1 MSCYHPNIMT
11 YNPHGIKKD
20 GVLQRNKDGTVR
32 KWIFQGAGY
41 EEQLNEGEI
50 VYRLVNKPN
59 SYCLKDNP
67 DTVTHEGEYEYSL
80 MVPCQQCLGCRIDY
94 SKHWAD
100 RIVMEQLVSPKDSCW
115 FITLTYNDEHLIN
128 ECLTGERFEYVVDGE
143 PHILPGATLSKEH
156 VQLFMKRLR
165 AYYKDHYNHDG
176 IRYFLAGEYG
186 EKSRRPHYHICIFNL
201 PILDLLIYSNNFRG
215 DVLYISPSLEQIWG
229 KGYVVIGELNWE
241 TAAYTARYVVKK
253 YKGKESEEFYKSVG
267 NVLPEFT
274 LSSRRP
280 GIAGEYFNREV
291 EQIYRHDCI
300 QLPST
305 NDRDGMT
312 TVPRYFDKLLER
324 YLEDHP
330 DCDIN
335 LDKIKLER
343 RAAAELNTY
352 NRRILSGLFDKEYFK
367 LKEDAFRK
375 STSLLSRKNFDKY
388 LDI

>member
-11 YNPHGIKKD
+11 YVPDGVKKD
-20 GVLQRNKDGTVR
+20 GILKRNKDGSLQ
-32 KWIFQGAGY
+32 KWIFQGAGF
-41 EEQLNEGEI
+41 EEALENGDI
-50 VYRLVNKPN
+50 AYRLVNNPN
-59 SYCLKDNP
+59 SFCLKDNV
-67 DTVTHEGEYEYSL
+67 DTVNRDGEYEFSL

-100 RIVMEQLVSPKDSCW
+100 RIVMEQLVSPKDTCY
-115 FITLTYNDEHLIN
+115 FITLTYNDDSLYS
-128 ECLTGERFEYVVDGE
+128 ECLTGERFEYTVDGS
-143 PHILPGATLSKEH
+143 PVILEGASLDKSH

-165 AYYKDHYNHDG
+165 SYYEEHFNHQG
-176 IRYFLAGEYG
+176 IRFFLAGEYG
-186 EKSRRPHYHICIFNL
+186 DRTRRPHYHLCVFNL
-201 PILDLLIYSNNFRG
+201 PIYDLEVYSNNFRG
-215 DVLYISPSLEQIWG
+215 DTLYNSKTLEQIWG

-253 YKGKESEEFYKSVG
+253 YKGKASEDFYKSVG

-280 GIAGEYFNREV
+280 GIAAAYFDKEV

-305 NDRDGMT
+305 KDRDGHT
-312 TVPRYFDKLLER
+312 SVPRYFDKLLER

-330 DCDIN
+330 DSDIN
-335 LDKIKLER
+335 LEKIKIER
-343 RAAAELNTY
+343 RQAAELNTY

-367 LKEDAFRK
+367 LKEEAFRK
-375 STSLLSRKNFDKY
+375 STALLSRKNFDKY
-388 LDI
+388 LDV